1 MKKEFVILLSI
12 SLIVLFQD
20 GRSISTVILYHEG
33 LALHSTPSQAVVTQ
47 LAVLC
52 FQRLTFKKG
61 RLCIGGSATTS
72 RRGSLVFCTIHLKFS
87 TIRSPAPTHFPSI
100 LQCEKTTGAPADNQK
115 TKDSEIEQVQVSV
128 SSVAGSVSPK
138 HQKAKGYALTLRPK
152 LGGIPSRRA
161 IVICTFSRGI

>member
-1 MKKEFVILLSI
+1 MKKKFVILLSI
-12 SLIVLFQD
+12 SLIVLSQD

-33 LALHSTPSQAVVTQ
+33 LALRSTPSQAVVTQ

-52 FQRLTFKKG
+52 FQRPTFKKG

-72 RRGSLVFCTIHLKFS
+72 RRGSLVFCTIHLEFC
-87 TIRSPAPTHFPSI
+87 TIRSPPQAHFPSI
-100 LQCEKTTGAPADNQK
+100 LQCEKTTGAPADNQE

-138 HQKAKGYALTLRPK
+138 HQQAKGYALTLRPK
-152 LGGIPSRRA
+152 LGGIPS
-161 IVICTFSRGI
+161 S